1 LSLEIW
7 FLTIPK
13 KKSKHKFFI
22 LDCVPIDPSNVTS
35 TNIEPDVVVI
45 DLNQVEIDLANSK
58 KRKKNE

>member
-1 LSLEIW
+1 M
-7 FLTIPK
+7 TIPK